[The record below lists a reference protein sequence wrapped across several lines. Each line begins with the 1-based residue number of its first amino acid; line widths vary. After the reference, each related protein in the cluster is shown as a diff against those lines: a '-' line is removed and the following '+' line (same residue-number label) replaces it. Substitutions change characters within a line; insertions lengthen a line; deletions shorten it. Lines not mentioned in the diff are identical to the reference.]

1 MKILNTIINR
11 FAEKYD
17 YPNLYELMTEFI
29 LLRNVIYEKT
39 LKAFDV
45 ATETDTL
52 IKEDVITTW
61 SEDQVAM
68 ALTDKTVG
76 AMAKLIDETCCK
88 LDSWGDDA
96 DETYNNAYYEIA
108 GAIMCYDT
116 ICFSE
121 AFDGANKV
129 IFDVN
134 TEFAKIVLRG
144 TVTCCAM
151 IYVSEDICERDDIAV
166 LKYIRENFDAVM
178 ARYAEIEEEESNK

>member
-39 LKAFDV
+39 LKAFGV
-45 ATETDTL
+45 ATETNTL
-52 IKEDVITTW
+52 IKEDVKTTW
-61 SEDQVAM
+61 SEDRVAM
-68 ALTDKTVG
+68 ALADRTVG
-76 AMAKLIDETCCK
+76 AMAKLVDETCCK

-96 DETYNNAYYEIA
+96 DETYNNAYHEIA
-108 GAIMCYDT
+108 EEIMSYDT
-116 ICFSE
+116 VCFSE

-134 TEFAKIVLRG
+134 AEFTKIVLRG

-151 IYVSEDICERDDIAV
+151 IYVSEDICEHNDIVV